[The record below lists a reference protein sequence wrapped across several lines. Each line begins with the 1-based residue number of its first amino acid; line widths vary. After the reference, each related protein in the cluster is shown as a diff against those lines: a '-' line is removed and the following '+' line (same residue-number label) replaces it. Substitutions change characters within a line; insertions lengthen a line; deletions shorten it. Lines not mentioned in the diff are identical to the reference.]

1 MKTNKVK
8 QTAEY
13 LPLTESSFYILLT
26 LTKPLH
32 GYGIMQEVEA
42 LSKGAVTLGPGTLYG
57 ALTTMEKEK
66 LVELARVEGR
76 RKVYLLTPKGAEVL
90 LSQIERIEVML
101 KNAKACAADTKKII
115 DDREEHHESES

>member
-101 KNAKACAADTKKII
+101 KNAKACAADAKKIV
-115 DDREEHHESES
+115 DAREELHESES